1 MLVMVQEIQRTLL
14 SGQPA
19 VKVSPV
25 DDSGF
30 CIRTNVITFLR
41 DLTFYNLD

>member
-14 SGQPA
+14 SAQPA
-19 VKVSPV
+19 EVSPV